1 MQKGV
6 IRVFFLTAV
15 LIPLL
20 TLSACNSTSSSTAL
34 SQTTTAATSSII
46 NSTVSTATASSTLA
60 NTFNAM
66 ATLGKTIYDKYGAS
80 SHGQNGQGGS
90 SPALMGSHATLT
102 KYNTAQGLLTYISTN
117 MPLEAPGSLSHQ
129 DYLDILCYLL
139 VQNNYVPA
147 DTVFNESQLNNI
159 TLK

>member
-46 NSTVSTATASSTLA
+46 NSTVSA
-60 NTFNAM
+60 FNAM

-147 DTVFNESQLNNI
+147 DTVFNESQLSNI

>member
-1 MQKGV
+1 
-6 IRVFFLTAV
+6 
-15 LIPLL
+15 
-20 TLSACNSTSSSTAL
+20 
-34 SQTTTAATSSII
+34 
-46 NSTVSTATASSTLA
+46 
-60 NTFNAM
+60 M

-147 DTVFNESQLNNI
+147 DTVFNESQLSNI